1 MTRAIYPGS
10 FDPFHNGHVDIARRA
25 AGLFDE
31 LLVTVF
37 DAPAKQLLFSTDER
51 IALAG
56 EALEDV
62 KNITIVSYS
71 GLTVKWA
78 QRHGIRVIV
87 RGLRNVDDL
96 SFESRID
103 MANRSMAPQIETCY
117 LLCSTD
123 YVYLSST
130 ILKEVASLDGDV
142 SHWVTPHTEEALRQR
157 FAERKQ

>member
-1 MTRAIYPGS
+1 
-10 FDPFHNGHVDIARRA
+10 
-25 AGLFDE
+25 
-31 LLVTVF
+31 
-37 DAPAKQLLFSTDER
+37 
-51 IALAG
+51 
-56 EALEDV
+56 
-62 KNITIVSYS
+62 
-71 GLTVKWA
+71 
-78 QRHGIRVIV
+78 
-87 RGLRNVDDL
+87 VDDL

-103 MANRSMAPQIETCY
+103 MANRLMAPQIETCY

>member
-10 FDPFHNGHVDIARRA
+10 FDPFHNGHLDIARRA

-51 IALAG
+51 IQLAG

-78 QRHGIRVIV
+78 QRHGVRVIV
-87 RGLRNVDDL
+87 RGIRNVDDL

-103 MANRSMAPQIETCY
+103 MANRLMAPQIETCY

-130 ILKEVASLDGDV
+130 ILKEVAGLDGDV

>member
-10 FDPFHNGHVDIARRA
+10 FDPFHYGHVDIARRA
-25 AGLFDE
+25 AALFDE

-37 DAPAKQLLFSTDER
+37 DAPAKRLLFSTDER
-51 IALAG
+51 IQLAR
-56 EALEDV
+56 EALEEV
-62 KNITIVSYS
+62 ENISIVSYS

-78 QRHGIRVIV
+78 QRHDVRVMV
-87 RGLRNVDDL
+87 RGIRNVDDL

-103 MANRSMAPQIETCY
+103 MANRQMVPQIETCY
-117 LLCSTD
+117 LLCSPK

-142 SHWVTPHTEEALRQR
+142 SYWVTPHTEQVLRQR

>member
-10 FDPFHNGHVDIARRA
+10 FDPFHFGHVDIARRA
-25 AGLFDE
+25 SALFDE

-37 DAPAKQLLFSTDER
+37 DAPAKRLLFSTEER
-51 IALAG
+51 IKIAR
-56 EALEDV
+56 EALEGAQ
-62 KNITIVSYS
+62 NISIVSYS

-78 QRHGIRVIV
+78 QQHGVRVIV
-87 RGLRNVDDL
+87 RGIRNVDDL

-103 MANRSMAPQIETCY
+103 MANRQMAPQIDTCY
-117 LLCSTD
+117 LLCSPK

-157 FAERKQ
+157 FAERKR

>member
-10 FDPFHNGHVDIARRA
+10 FDPFHFGHLDIARRA

-37 DAPAKQLLFSTDER
+37 DAPDKRILFSTEER
-51 IALAG
+51 IELAG
-56 EALEDV
+56 EALQHV
-62 KNITIVSYS
+62 QNISIVSYS

-78 QRHGIRVIV
+78 QRNGVRVIV

-103 MANRSMAPQIETCY
+103 MANRQMAPQIETCY
-117 LLCSTD
+117 LLCSPK

-142 SHWVTPHTEEALRQR
+142 SHWVTPHTEQALQQR
-157 FAERKQ
+157 FAERKA

>member
-25 AGLFDE
+25 AELFDE

-56 EALEDV
+56 EALKDV

-103 MANRSMAPQIETCY
+103 MANRLMAPQIETCY

>member
-37 DAPAKQLLFSTDER
+37 DAPAKKLLFSTDER
-51 IALAG
+51 IQLAG

-78 QRHGIRVIV
+78 QRHGVRVIV

-96 SFESRID
+96 SFESRND
-103 MANRSMAPQIETCY
+103 MANRLMAPQIETCY

>member
-1 MTRAIYPGS
+1 MIRAIYPGS

-103 MANRSMAPQIETCY
+103 MANRLMAPQIETCY

>member
-1 MTRAIYPGS
+1 MIRAIYPGS

-56 EALEDV
+56 EALKDV

-103 MANRSMAPQIETCY
+103 MANRLMAPQIETCY

>member
-103 MANRSMAPQIETCY
+103 MANRLMAPQIETCY

>member
-25 AGLFDE
+25 AELFDE

-103 MANRSMAPQIETCY
+103 MANRLMVPQIETCY

>member
-10 FDPFHNGHVDIARRA
+10 FDPFHNGHLDIARRA

-51 IALAG
+51 IQLAG
-56 EALEDV
+56 EALEEV

-78 QRHGIRVIV
+78 QRHGVRVIV
-87 RGLRNVDDL
+87 RGIRNVDDL

-103 MANRSMAPQIETCY
+103 MANRLMAPQIETCY
-117 LLCSTD
+117 LLCSTE
-123 YVYLSST
+123 YAYLSST
-130 ILKEVASLDGDV
+130 ILKEVASLDGDITG
-142 SHWVTPHTEEALRQR
+142 WVTPYTGQALRQR
-157 FAERKQ
+157 LA

>member
-10 FDPFHNGHVDIARRA
+10 FDPFHFGHLDIARRA
-25 AGLFDE
+25 AALFDE

-37 DAPAKQLLFSTDER
+37 DAPAKRLLFSTDER
-51 IALAG
+51 IDLAR
-56 EALEDV
+56 EALQDV
-62 KNITIVSYS
+62 PNISIVSYS

-78 QRHGIRVIV
+78 ERLDARVIV

-96 SFESRID
+96 TFESRID
-103 MANRSMAPQIETCY
+103 MANRQMAPQIETCY
-117 LLCSTD
+117 LLCSPQ
-123 YVYLSST
+123 YIYLSST

-142 SHWVTPHTEEALRQR
+142 SHWVTPHTERALQQR